1 MIKINNLTKR
11 FGETTIF
18 SNLDL
23 EINKGEIVVVI
34 GPSGTGKSTLLRCI
48 NFLETADLGHI
59 KIDDVAVNSPQATKA
74 DILALRRKTGF
85 VFQNYSLFAHLTAR
99 QNIAEGLITVKGW
112 KKEEAYARAQQI
124 LDDIGLGDR
133 GDAYPSA
140 LSGGQQQRVGIGRA
154 MALEAEL
161 LLFDE
166 PTSALD
172 PEWVGEVL
180 TLMQKLA
187 TRHQTMLVVTHEMQ
201 FAREVADRVIF
212 MADGE
217 FVEQG
222 KPEQIF
228 TNPHDPR
235 LKKFLNQVG
244 ISEGSLRSGS
254 QNV

>member
-11 FGETTIF
+11 FGEATIF

-59 KIDDVAVNSPQATKA
+59 KIDDVAVNSPQATKE